1 MKGSAVIIREIVP
14 VLGVLTSLIVPVG
27 AFFWLYHDDKGKRE
41 AVIEIAKH
49 LDDPAKIEEL
59 LTIFDERKSAP
70 INYKRGGVITLFIGV
85 GIYLFGQA
93 SFGAFFAGVGL
104 LVGAIG
110 AGVMIAGYFYPN
122 TSEELT
128 NAVEEVE
135 KKIGKCIDE
144 NTVRQL
150 LV

>member
-1 MKGSAVIIREIVP
+1 MIGEVVP
-14 VLGVLTSLIVPVG
+14 VLGVLTGLVVPVT
-27 AFFWLYHDDKGKRE
+27 AFIWLYHEEKGKRE

-59 LTIFDERKSAP
+59 LTIFDERKKTP
-70 INYKRGGVITLFIGV
+70 IDYRRGGVITLFVGI
-85 GIYLFGQA
+85 GIYLLGEV

-110 AGVMIAGYFYPN
+110 VGIMIAGYFYPN

-128 NAVEEVE
+128 SAVEEFE
-135 KKIGKCIDE
+135 KK
-144 NTVRQL
+144 
-150 LV
+150 